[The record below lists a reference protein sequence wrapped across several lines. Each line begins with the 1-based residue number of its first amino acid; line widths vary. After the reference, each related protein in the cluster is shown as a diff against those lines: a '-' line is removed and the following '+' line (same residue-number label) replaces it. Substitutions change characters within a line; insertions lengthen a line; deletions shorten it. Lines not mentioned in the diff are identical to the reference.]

1 MEPINTNAAGPQA
14 AQPVRQKRKWLKY
27 LIIGACALV
36 AMIVTLVVAAAIYWN
51 HLVKTYATTTAQ
63 PLPKVEITTDAV
75 QTFQTRL
82 AAFQAAM
89 DSDKRPEPLAITGGD
104 LNAFMGS
111 MPPFKDK
118 LFVEITNNI
127 LQCRFVVPLDKTKNK
142 QLKDKFINGRILFRL
157 TFQDGYAVLSPAKIF
172 ANNTPIPWWLFKR
185 IAREN
190 FLQKLYDNTPAME
203 FFQNVQ
209 SIDIQNNTILIHPL
223 PPQK

>member
-1 MEPINTNAAGPQA
+1 MEQVNTNKTASEAVQPAGKKRRWLRWVIMGAVALVLLVITLAVAAG
-14 AQPVRQKRKWLKY
+14 
-27 LIIGACALV
+27 
-36 AMIVTLVVAAAIYWN
+36 IYWQ
-51 HLVKTYATTTAQ
+51 HLVKTYATAAPQ
-63 PLPKVEITTDAV
+63 ALPKVEIAADAA
-75 QTFQTRL
+75 QAFQSRL
-82 AAFQAAM
+82 LSFQAAL
-89 DSDKRPEPLAITGGD
+89 DADKMPEALAITGGE

-111 MPPFKDK
+111 LPPFKDK

-157 TFQDGYAVLSPAKIF
+157 TFQDGYAVLSPAKIL
-172 ANNTPIPWWLFKR
+172 ANNTPIPSWLFKR

-190 FLQKLYDNTPAME
+190 FLQQLYNNTPALE

>member
-1 MEPINTNAAGPQA
+1 MNTNTTAPES
-14 AQPVRQKRKWLKY
+14 AQPVAKKRKWLKY

-36 AMIVTLVVAAAIYWN
+36 ALIVTLVVAAAIYWN

-63 PLPKVEITTDAV
+63 PLPKVEIAANAV
-75 QTFQTRL
+75 QAFQTRL
-82 AAFQAAM
+82 VAFQAAM
-89 DSDKRPEPLAITGGD
+89 DSDKMPEALAITGGD
-104 LNAFMGS
+104 LNDFMGS
-111 MPPFKDK
+111 LPPFKDK

-127 LQCRFVVPLDKTKNK
+127 LQCRFAIPLDKTNNK
-142 QLKDKFINGRILFRL
+142 QLKGKFINGSILFNL
-157 TFQDGYAVLSPAKIF
+157 TFQDGYAVLSPAKIL

-190 FLQKLYDNTPAME
+190 FLQQLYNNTPAME